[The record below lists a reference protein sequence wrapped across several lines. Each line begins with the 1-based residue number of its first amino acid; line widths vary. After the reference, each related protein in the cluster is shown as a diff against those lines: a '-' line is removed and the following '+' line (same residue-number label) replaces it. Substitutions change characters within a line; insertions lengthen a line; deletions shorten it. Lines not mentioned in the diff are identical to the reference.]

1 MKKSISA
8 LLMLAFLT
16 ATYGQ
21 ERTIT
26 IPEITKENYLKKSK
40 KQKTTAWIFLGTGSL
55 ATVLGAIEVNPD
67 YGESTNSAFLFI
79 GGLVMIGASV
89 TLFNAS
95 ARNKKRGMSM
105 SFKNNVVPQL
115 RNNNFSY
122 SSVPSISLKIGL

>member
-8 LLMLAFLT
+8 LLMLAFFT

-40 KQKTTAWIFLGTGSL
+40 KQKTTAWICLSTGAL

-67 YGESTNSAFLFI
+67 YSESTNRAFLFI
-79 GGLVMIGASV
+79 GGLVMIFASV

-105 SFKNNVVPQL
+105 SFKDNVVPQL

-122 SSVPSISLKIGL
+122 SPVPSISLKIGL